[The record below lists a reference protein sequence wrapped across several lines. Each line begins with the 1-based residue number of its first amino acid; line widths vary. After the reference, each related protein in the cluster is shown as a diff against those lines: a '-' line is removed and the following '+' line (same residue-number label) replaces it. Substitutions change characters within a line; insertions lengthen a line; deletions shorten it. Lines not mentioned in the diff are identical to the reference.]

1 MIEKI
6 IILENVYSQ
15 KLLEFTM
22 SKILSTI
29 PLGTGIK
36 FHRPEAP
43 VFEPLQ
49 PIDPAIKAMT
59 DLKKIPA
66 RIIYP
71 NETIDA
77 ANEKMIAN
85 KVRLLFVVNYS
96 DQILGIITTQDIL
109 GEKPIQFA
117 QENNLKRNQILVKD
131 IMTKAEDLDVIEIKT
146 LSYATVVD
154 IIETLRQ
161 KKRQHILVVDY
172 QGPKGEKTVRG
183 IFSLNQIAR
192 QLGITIRSYDI
203 ADTLVEIAKV
213 LQSK

>member
-1 MIEKI
+1 
-6 IILENVYSQ
+6 
-15 KLLEFTM
+15 M
-22 SKILSTI
+22 SKILPTI
-29 PLGTGIK
+29 LLGYGVK

-49 PIDPAIKAMT
+49 PTDPAIKAMT

-96 DQILGIITTQDIL
+96 DQILGIITAQDIL

-117 QENNLKRNQILVKD
+117 QEFNIKRNQILVKD
-131 IMTKAEDLDVIEIKT
+131 IMTAAENLDVIEIKT
-146 LSYATVVD
+146 LTLSTVAD

-172 QGPKGEKTVRG
+172 QGPNNEKTVRG

-192 QLGITIRSYDI
+192 QLGISIRTFDI

>member
-1 MIEKI
+1 
-6 IILENVYSQ
+6 
-15 KLLEFTM
+15 M
-22 SKILSTI
+22 SKVLPTI
-29 PLGTGIK
+29 SLGTGVK

-49 PIDPAIKAMT
+49 PTDPAIKAMT

-71 NETIDA
+71 NESIDA

-96 DQILGIITTQDIL
+96 DQILGIITAQDIL
-109 GEKPIQFA
+109 GEKPVQFA
-117 QENNLKRNQILVKD
+117 QENNVKRSQILVKD
-131 IMTKAEDLDVIEIKT
+131 ILTPAENIDVLEIKT
-146 LSYATVVD
+146 VVQSTVAD

-161 KKRQHILVVDY
+161 KKRQHLLVVDY
-172 QGPKGEKTVRG
+172 QGYNNEKTVRG

-192 QLGITIRSYDI
+192 QLGIPIKSFDI

-213 LQSK
+213 LQAR

>member
-1 MIEKI
+1 M
-6 IILENVYSQ
+6 Y
-15 KLLEFTM
+15 
-22 SKILSTI
+22 KILSTI
-29 PLGTGIK
+29 PLGSGIK
-36 FHRPEAP
+36 FHRPETP

-49 PIDPAIKAMT
+49 PTDPAIKAMT

-71 NETIDA
+71 NETIDG

-96 DQILGIITTQDIL
+96 DQILGIITAQDIL
-109 GEKPIQFA
+109 GEKPIQYA
-117 QENNLKRNQILVKD
+117 KENNLKRNQILVKD
-131 IMTKAEDLDVIEIKT
+131 IMTKAEDLEVIEIKT
-146 LSYATVVD
+146 LAYSTVLDV
-154 IIETLRQ
+154 IETLRQ

-172 QGPKGEKTVRG
+172 QGPNGEKTVRG

-192 QLGITIRSYDI
+192 QLGITIKTYDI